1 MQQTTMA
8 LFAKD
13 NTYNY
18 LRHVQYDIAQQ
29 LAVNQP
35 INIVQAFAVFMT
47 NKLSRFSVNL
57 SVLYLQSLRISS

>member
-1 MQQTTMA
+1 MA

-18 LRHVQYDIAQQ
+18 LRHVQFDIAQQ

-35 INIVQAFAVFMT
+35 INIVQAFAIFMT
-47 NKLSRFSVNL
+47 NKLSQFSVNL
-57 SVLYLQSLRISS
+57 SVLYL